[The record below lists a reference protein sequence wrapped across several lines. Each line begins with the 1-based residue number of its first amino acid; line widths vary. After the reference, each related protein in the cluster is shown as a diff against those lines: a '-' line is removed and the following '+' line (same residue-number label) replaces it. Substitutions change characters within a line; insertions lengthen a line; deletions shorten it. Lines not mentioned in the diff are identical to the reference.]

1 MCFFLC
7 GIWELD
13 DGVTIS
19 LNAKAESIIMF
30 GTRVSGRERE
40 ISLYSKSIWELE
52 RDEESLEASS
62 IWVREGERV
71 MLIFVSAYE
80 SL

>member
-1 MCFFLC
+1 MHFLLGHNFDLNKMCFFLC

-40 ISLYSKSIWELE
+40 ISLYSKSI
-52 RDEESLEASS
+52 
-62 IWVREGERV
+62 
-71 MLIFVSAYE
+71 
-80 SL
+80 